1 MKFIIQEI
9 NPRTYGVGGGVN
21 TSHKNLMRVCGYK
34 EIYNPHKQNEISYAR
49 SLEASR
55 FYPRFHIYIEKIIN
69 DGIEISLHLD
79 MKKPSYAGT
88 SAHSGEYDGDLVD
101 REAQRIKNISDKFIS
116 ENTLQYQTL
125 GFKKEGGGFWKKI
138 FKFLQP

>member
-1 MKFIIQEI
+1 MKFPIKK
-9 NPRTYGVGGGVN
+9 VN

-34 EIYNPHKQNEISYAR
+34 EIYNPHKQNEVSYAR

-55 FYPRFHIYIEKIIN
+55 FYPRFHIYIEKIVN

-79 MKKPSYAGT
+79 MKRPSYAGT
-88 SAHSGEYDGDLVD
+88 SAHSGEYDGDLVK

-116 ENTLQYQTL
+116 ENTLQYQPL
-125 GFKKEGGGFWKKI
+125 GFSAKGGSASDRKKETKDGFWKKI
-138 FKFLQP
+138 LKFLQP

>member
-1 MKFIIQEI
+1 
-9 NPRTYGVGGGVN
+9 
-21 TSHKNLMRVCGYK
+21 MRVCGYK
-34 EIYNPHKQNEISYAR
+34 EIYNPHKQNEVSYAR

-55 FYPRFHIYIEKIIN
+55 FYPRFHIYIEKIVN

-101 REAQRIKNISDKFIS
+101 REAQRLKNISDKFIS
-116 ENTLQYQTL
+116 ENTLQYQPL
-125 GFKKEGGGFWKKI
+125 GFSAKGGSASGRKKEEESGFWKKV

>member
-1 MKFIIQEI
+1 MCLSKCVRIHKMKLIIKKI
-9 NPRTYGVGGGVN
+9 N

-34 EIYNPHKQNEISYAR
+34 EIFNPHKQNEVSYAR

-55 FYPRFHIYIEKIIN
+55 FYPRFHIYITNQPN
-69 DGIEISLHLD
+69 DEVEVSLHLD

-88 SAHSGEYDGDLVD
+88 AAHSGEYDSDLVN
-101 REAQRIKNISDKFIS
+101 REFQRIKNISDKFIS
-116 ENTLQYQTL
+116 ENTLQYQPL
-125 GFKKEGGGFWKKI
+125 GFKKEDEGFWKKM